1 MTAREVERPDG
12 EVDRLRTEV
21 ERLRAQAEDR
31 DQRLARVGHE
41 LRAPLASI
49 AGYVEV
55 LLDGALGDLAPEQVR
70 ALEVVGRNAE
80 RLRAL
85 VAELGSA
92 RPSREPARTPGPV
105 LLDVAGVVRV
115 AVDLLR
121 PTARLGGVLLDE
133 RPPSRRLHVLGDAL
147 RLEGAVV
154 NVLGNAVKYTPRGG
168 SVTVRT
174 LEEGGHVVVEVV
186 DTGIGVP
193 FDELAHLTE
202 PWFRARNATASGIGG
217 DGLGLSLVRDAVEA
231 HGGTVSVTSV
241 DGEGTTVRLLLP
253 APGPAAPHAAPA
265 PAGECRSTSRRL
277 GHRVPALAHLT
288 AGPVHGNRRVS

>member
-1 MTAREVERPDG
+1 M
-12 EVDRLRTEV
+12 
-21 ERLRAQAEDR
+21 
-31 DQRLARVGHE
+31 
-41 LRAPLASI
+41 
-49 AGYVEV
+49 
-55 LLDGALGDLAPEQVR
+55 
-70 ALEVVGRNAE
+70 
-80 RLRAL
+80 
-85 VAELGSA
+85 
-92 RPSREPARTPGPV
+92 
-105 LLDVAGVVRV
+105 
-115 AVDLLR
+115 
-121 PTARLGGVLLDE
+121 
-133 RPPSRRLHVLGDAL
+133 LGDAL

-174 LEEGGHVVVEVV
+174 LEEGDHVVVEVV

-253 APGPAAPHAAPA
+253 APGPAAPHAPPA

>member
-1 MTAREVERPDG
+1 MTPEHDAEVAHLTAEVEH
-12 EVDRLRTEV
+12 
-21 ERLRAQAEDR
+21 R
-31 DQRLARVGHE
+31 DLLLARVGHE

-49 AGYVEV
+49 EGYVEL
-55 LLDGALGDLAPEQVR
+55 LLDGALGALGAEQVR
-70 ALEVVGRNAE
+70 ALEVVARNAE

-85 VAELGSA
+85 VAELRSTH
-92 RPSREPARTPGPV
+92 PSPRETRTTGPV
-105 LLDVAGVVRV
+105 AVVDVVAVVGA

-168 SVTVRT
+168 SVSVQT
-174 LEEGGHVVVEVV
+174 LEEGAHVVVEVV

-202 PWFRARNATASGIGG
+202 PWFRARNATASGVGG
-217 DGLGLSLVRDAVEA
+217 DGLGLSLVRDVVEA
-231 HGGTVSVTSV
+231 LGGEVSLASV
-241 DGEGTTVRLLLP
+241 DGSGTTVRLLLP
-253 APGPAAPHAAPA
+253 AAPA
-265 PAGECRSTSRRL
+265 PVL
-277 GHRVPALAHLT
+277 GGNAAPTPA
-288 AGPVHGNRRVS
+288 V

>member
-1 MTAREVERPDG
+1 MTSADPDRDASARE
-12 EVDRLRTEV
+12 L
-21 ERLRAQAEDR
+21 ERLRSEAEAG
-31 DQRLARVGHE
+31 DQRLARLGHE
-41 LRAPLASI
+41 LRAPLTSI

-55 LLDGALGDLAPEQVR
+55 LLDGVFGELTPEQVR

-85 VAELGSA
+85 VAELPSSQ
-92 RPSREPARTPGPV
+92 PSRRATRAPGPV
-105 LLDVAGVVRV
+105 LLDVAGIVGA

-121 PTARLGGVLLDE
+121 PTARLGGVVLDE
-133 RPPSRRLHVLGDAL
+133 RPPARRVHVLGDAF

-174 LEEGGHVVVEVV
+174 LEDGDHVVVEVA

-217 DGLGLSLVRDAVEA
+217 DGLGLTLVRDAVEA
-231 HGGTVSVTSV
+231 HGGEVSVDSV
-241 DGEGTTVRLLLP
+241 DGSGTTVRLVLP
-253 APGPAAPHAAPA
+253 AATAAAGAPLDTPTVAPGNATPA
-265 PAGECRSTSRRL
+265 P
-277 GHRVPALAHLT
+277 
-288 AGPVHGNRRVS
+288 PV